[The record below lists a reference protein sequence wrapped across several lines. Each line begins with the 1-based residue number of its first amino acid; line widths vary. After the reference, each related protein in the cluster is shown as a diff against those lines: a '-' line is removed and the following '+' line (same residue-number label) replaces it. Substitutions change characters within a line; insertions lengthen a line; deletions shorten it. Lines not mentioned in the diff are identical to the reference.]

1 MKTLSLELLGL
12 VIDREQLEKKAAKL
26 AQEFYEMIQPNIGQD
41 AIVEMVL
48 SDDNIKWWLS
58 HPYFKG
64 LVVSTLYSYI
74 ESLDNSLN
82 SKEFYIEWVDGWD
95 YKSIKWVSADYITA
109 EDFEVRYKDYLSSVT
124 ENIIKL
130 FHSPIDYKLWTS
142 CKSSNHIYFKKE
154 LPLKVFTQP
163 KNDPVFELNKHE
175 TIPLLQRV
183 LDGITIDLQNQGINA
198 MIKLKDHV
206 PYNDIEI
213 VFVCSF
219 NKETKEDE

>member
-12 VIDREQLEKKAAKL
+12 VIDRGQLEKKAAKL
-26 AQEFYEMIQPNIGQD
+26 AQDFYEMIQPNIGQD
-41 AIVEMVL
+41 AIVEMIL
-48 SDDNIKWWLS
+48 RDDNIKWWLS
-58 HPYFKG
+58 HPYFKD

-74 ESLDNSLN
+74 GSPDNSLN

-95 YKSIKWVSADYITA
+95 YKSIKWVSANYITE

-130 FHSPIDYKLWTS
+130 FHSPIDYKLSTG

-154 LPLKVFTQP
+154 IPLGVFTRP
-163 KNDPVFELNKHE
+163 ENDPVFELNSYKAVS
-175 TIPLLQRV
+175 LLQRV
-183 LDGITIDLQNQGINA
+183 LYGINIDLQNQGLNA

-206 PYNDIEI
+206 RYNDIEL
-213 VFVCSF
+213 VLVCSF
-219 NKETKEDE
+219 NKETTEDE